1 VIKEVFMRTIRWGI
15 IGCGD
20 VCEVKSGPGFQKTRG
35 SELVAVMRRDS
46 AKAADFARRHGVAR
60 WYDDANALIADKD
73 VDAVYVATPP
83 GAHEFYAMKVC
94 AAGKPCYVE
103 KPMARNGSEARRMVE
118 GFKEAGV
125 PLYTAY
131 YRRAMPRFLK
141 VKEIID
147 SGVLGELHT
156 VVYNFLNGEASQ
168 RTKPVAWRFVAEH
181 AGGGLLLDMGS
192 HALDL
197 LDYFVGPL
205 KVELGRA
212 YNFSKQY
219 EVEDSVTI
227 AFALR
232 SGIRGTAYCNFNS
245 HTNEDMFEIGGPGGT
260 VFVSCF
266 GNESIVVK
274 YADGREER
282 FDIPKPAHVHQ
293 PMIQM
298 IVDELRGV
306 GGRGKALST
315 GENGLRTQE
324 MMDAA
329 LTAYYGGR
337 EDGFWKRAWPRAWRP

>member
-1 VIKEVFMRTIRWGI
+1 MRTIRWGI

-20 VCEVKSGPGFQKTRG
+20 VCEVKSGPGFQKARG
-35 SELVAVMRRDS
+35 SELVAVMRRDG

-60 WYDDANALIADKD
+60 WYDDADALIADKD

-83 GAHEFYAMKVC
+83 GVHAFYAMKVC
-94 AAGKPCYVE
+94 TAGKPCYVE

-118 GFKEAGV
+118 GFHKAKI

-141 VKEIID
+141 VKEIVD
-147 SGVLGELHT
+147 SGGLGELRT
-156 VVYNFLNGEASQ
+156 VEYRFSNGQASKRVEPVGWHFL
-168 RTKPVAWRFVAEH
+168 AEH
-181 AGGGLLLDMGS
+181 SGGGLLLDLGS

-205 KVELGRA
+205 RVEYARA
-212 YNFSKQY
+212 GNLSRQY
-219 EVEDSVTI
+219 EVEDHVGI
-227 AFALR
+227 AFSLR
-232 SGIRGTAYCNFNS
+232 SGVVGAARWKFDSVTD
-245 HTNEDMFEIGGPGGT
+245 EDMFEIGGPGGT

-266 GNESIVVK
+266 GNEPIVVK

-298 IVDELRGV
+298 IVDELRGE
-306 GGRGKALST
+306 GKALST

-324 MMDAA
+324 VMDAA
-329 LTAYYGGR
+329 LMAYYGGR
-337 EDGFWKRAWPRAWRP
+337 EDGFWKRAWPGKK